1 LRVVLLFLV
10 RHALTPATG
19 VRLAGWRP
27 NIHLSDAGRA
37 EASRMAGRFER
48 VPLNAIYSSPLE
60 RAVETARPLATAK
73 KLRIRVREALGEVR
87 YGEWEGRSLR
97 SLAKTRHWRTVLAHP
112 SEGRFPGGE
121 SLRETQCRVVA
132 AVGEIVNEHGRGAV
146 AVVTHADVIKMVL
159 AHYAGIHLDLYAR
172 LAVAPVSVSV
182 VAAGNGGPRIL
193 KVNDTGSLDEL
204 TLRR

>member
-1 LRVVLLFLV
+1 MLLFLV

-27 NIHLSDAGRA
+27 NIHLSDAGLA
-37 EASRMAGRFER
+37 EARRLAQRMER
-48 VPLNAIYSSPLE
+48 IPLDAVYSSPLE
-60 RAVETARPLATAK
+60 RAVETAKPMATAR
-73 KLRIRVREALGEVR
+73 KLRIRIREGLGEVR
-87 YGEWEGRSLR
+87 YGRWEGRALR

-112 SEGRFPGGE
+112 SEARFPGGE
-121 SLRETQCRVVA
+121 ALRETQARAVA
-132 AVGEIVNEHGRGAV
+132 AVGDIVAEHPRGSV

-172 LAVAPVSVSV
+172 LAIAPASVSV
-182 VAAGNGGPRIL
+182 VAAGNGVPRIL

-204 TLRR
+204 APARR